1 MKKVLIISYF
11 YPPANFAGSYRVAAW
26 AKHLKKLGHE
36 VVVITRHWEENCT
49 DYSAINDKS
58 ESCEIDSNGVKIYRL
73 PYKGTFRDRIVEKY
87 SGLKGFAKIF
97 SVFNLI
103 FSNYFIRL
111 NPSYN
116 LYKKAEEIV
125 EKEGINWVLTSGRPF
140 FQFQFLVRLKN
151 KFPKIRTLGD
161 YRDPWNTNTN
171 ISSSLK
177 RKFLKLL
184 ETPLERKL
192 TKQIDILTTCS
203 EGFSKS
209 ISSLSINRAVH
220 IITNGFEKFHYNE
233 MLTNNGYIEIA
244 YIGSLYKNQRI
255 ELFLNSINQL
265 VKHNKEFKL
274 IFYGLSNQSDAL
286 KRIKLNLKSG
296 KLDFEVKPWMRKT
309 EMINAAMKHDCFLIC
324 GIPSRKGTYTAKFF
338 DYLSFQKNIILCPSD
353 NDILE
358 KEIKRLNIGVVLKN
372 ENEIK
377 NWYEDLSNNNFVWDY
392 EGNIDEIAEFK
403 YENQV
408 KKLNS
413 IIENFDHE
421 T

>member
-36 VVVITRHWEENCT
+36 LVVITRHWEENCT

-220 IITNGFEKFHYNE
+220 IITNGFECFYQTESSPKNE
-233 MLTNNGYIEIA
+233 VFEIA
-244 YIGSLYKNQRI
+244 YIGSLYENQKI
-255 ELFLNSINQL
+255 ELFLNSLQNF
-265 VKHNKEFKL
+265 VKSNREFKI
-274 IFYGLSNQSDAL
+274 IFYGLANQEDAS
-286 KRIKLNLKSG
+286 KRIRKLMYSSKVRY
-296 KLDFEVKPWMRKT
+296 EIKPWMKKSQL
-309 EMINAAMKHDCFLIC
+309 INEVLNHNSFLLC
-324 GIPSRKGTYTAKFF
+324 GLKSQSGRHTAKFF

-372 ENEIK
+372 EKEIK
-377 NWYEDLSNNNFVWDY
+377 SWYKDLSKNNFVWDY

-413 IIENFDHE
+413 IIEKFDHE
-421 T
+421 I